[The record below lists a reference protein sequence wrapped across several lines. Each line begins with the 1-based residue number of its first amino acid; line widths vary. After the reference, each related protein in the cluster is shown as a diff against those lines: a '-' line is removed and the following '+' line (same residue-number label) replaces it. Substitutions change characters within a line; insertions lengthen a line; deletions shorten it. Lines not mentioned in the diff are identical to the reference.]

1 MKKLAFAMYKP
12 REGKAE
18 ELMDILKVHIPTL
31 KEYDLITDKE
41 PFTVLSENGTVIEIF
56 EWASPE
62 AIDLA
67 HEHPAILRFC
77 KHEGSSRGTERLPEL
92 RYPLLAVFCQSCPIR
107 YLCPT
112 F

>member
-18 ELMDILKVHIPTL
+18 ELMDILKIHIPTL

-56 EWASPE
+56 EWASQE

-67 HEHPAILRFC
+67 HEHPAIRTIWGKMGPICDFVSM
-77 KHEGSSRGTERLPEL
+77 KDLPESQNAFPSFDIL
-92 RYPLLAVFCQSCPIR
+92 S
-107 YLCPT
+107 
-112 F
+112 